1 MMRFLVVM
9 FIIIMI
15 LIVIALGMLI
25 PMLIAVV
32 VMCRLRVER
41 NAVGTAQVTV
51 GHTYIPPVTYRREPQ
66 PMGGCRHIR
75 VCEGIH
81 LTVALFMLLV
91 MPLVMIIPVIVV
103 VICFMIV
110 VMVGVVHI
118 QYGAAGDFI
127 ILHLGV
133 LIAIGQVQAANV
145 ASQREINGL
154 AIIH

>member
-9 FIIIMI
+9 FIVIMI

-25 PMLIAVV
+25 SMLIAVV
-32 VMCRLRVER
+32 VMCRLGVKR

-51 GHTYIPPVTYRREPQ
+51 GHTYVAPVTDRRETH
-66 PMGGCRHIR
+66 PMGGCRYIG

-81 LTVALFMLLV
+81 FTVALLMFLV
-91 MPLVMIIPVIVV
+91 MPLVMIIPMIVV
-103 VICFMIV
+103 VICLMIF
-110 VMVGVVHI
+110 VMVGIMHL
-118 QYGAAGDFI
+118 QYGATGDFV
-127 ILHLGV
+127 ILHFGV
-133 LIAIGQVQAANV
+133 LIAVGKIEAANV